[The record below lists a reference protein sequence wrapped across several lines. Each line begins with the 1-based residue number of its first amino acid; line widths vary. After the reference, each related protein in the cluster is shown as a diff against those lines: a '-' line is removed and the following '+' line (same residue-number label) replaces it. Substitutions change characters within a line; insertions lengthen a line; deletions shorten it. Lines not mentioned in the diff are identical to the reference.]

1 MSALLS
7 TAYLSPEEYLY
18 GENDRVEGTRYEYV
32 NGQVYAM
39 AGASREHNLLTG
51 NLFLTL
57 GLHLRGKPCQVFQ
70 SDMKVGIRTL
80 SAEYFYYPD
89 VQVTC
94 AEEQERYYN
103 TSPCLIIEV
112 LSDSTARTD
121 RTEKLAHYRLLPS
134 LQEYMLCSQDF
145 PAIELYRRSNEW
157 KVERFIAGQSVT
169 LDSIQL
175 ELKVSDLY
183 DFLLTPET
191 NNAPQNSS
199 S

>member
-1 MSALLS
+1 MSALLPK
-7 TAYLSPEEYLY
+7 THLSPEEYLY
-18 GENDRVEGTRYEYV
+18 GENDRIDGTRYEYV

-39 AGASREHNLLTG
+39 ADASRNHNLLTG

-70 SDMKVGIRTL
+70 SDMKVGIKTL
-80 SAEYFYYPD
+80 SADYFYYPD

-94 AEEQERYYN
+94 AEEHERYYN

-134 LQEYMLCSQDF
+134 LQDYILCSQDF
-145 PAIELYRRSNEW
+145 PAVEIYRCRTEW
-157 KVERFIAGQSVT
+157 KVERFIAGQSFT
-169 LDSIQL
+169 LASIQL
-175 ELKVSDLY
+175 EVNVIDLY
-183 DFLLTPET
+183 DFLFNPDT
-191 NNAPQNSS
+191 NSTAQAS
-199 S
+199 

>member
-1 MSALLS
+1 
-7 TAYLSPEEYLY
+7 
-18 GENDRVEGTRYEYV
+18 
-32 NGQVYAM
+32 
-39 AGASREHNLLTG
+39 
-51 NLFLTL
+51 
-57 GLHLRGKPCQVFQ
+57 
-70 SDMKVGIRTL
+70 MKVGIRTL

-145 PAIELYRRSNEW
+145 PAIELYRRSTDW

-183 DFLLTPET
+183 GFLLTPET
-191 NNAPQNSS
+191 NNAPQDSAS
-199 S
+199 